1 VRRCHARPDLTEEE
15 NTMPDGPD
23 LVIEYSIDGGVIWH
37 HGKTVPGR
45 VRHDKRA
52 LLAQRAAVREQAH
65 AGHGDEV
72 IITRVLPEGDPRAV
86 LKRPGRAAERGA
98 AERGAAER
106 MVAAEREAAERRA
119 ALVR

>member
-1 VRRCHARPDLTEEE
+1 
-15 NTMPDGPD
+15 MPDGPD

-86 LKRPGRAAERGA
+86 L
-98 AERGAAER
+98 
-106 MVAAEREAAERRA
+106 
-119 ALVR
+119 